1 MRSFA
6 FLIILIFALL
16 HLLGFF
22 KAYELLRIH
31 EISTAVSRGWGI
43 IWLLCSV
50 LLVLTAV
57 FYHNRSKYWLAIGIV
72 AVIFS
77 QILVFSFWNDAMY
90 GSIINALLIELI
102 YTEASGKPFWFRRQQ
117 RV

>member
-1 MRSFA
+1 MRSVA
-6 FLIILIFALL
+6 FFIILIFALL

-22 KAYELLRIH
+22 KAYQLMRIH

-43 IWLLCSV
+43 IWLLCSM
-50 LLVLTAV
+50 LLLLTAV
-57 FYHNRSKYWLAIGIV
+57 FYHNRNKYWLVTGIV

-77 QILVFSFWNDAMY
+77 QILVFSFWKDAMY

-102 YTEASGKPFWFRRQQ
+102 YTEASGKSFWSRRQQ